1 MPAFPARQR
10 REYVDMAGDS
20 PAIRFGVFDLD
31 LRTGELR
38 KTGRKV
44 RIQEQPL
51 CVLVSLLE
59 RPGELVTR
67 DELRRKLW
75 PSDTFVDFETGL
87 NKAIAKIRH
96 VLADSA
102 TSPRFV
108 ETLPK
113 RGYRFIAPIEKLA
126 PQRRAS
132 RTELEPIGAKVSEG
146 APAIAVLPFANMS
159 TDKEDEYFS
168 DGLSEEIINALTKLP
183 GLRVIART
191 SAFRFRGEQDLR
203 KFGEAL
209 QVGTVLEGSVRKAGN
224 RLRITAQL
232 IDVAD
237 DSHIWSERY
246 DCEMTDVF
254 AIQDEISAAIVDR
267 LKLSLGGQRAARRP
281 WPKLAAY
288 EAVLEGRYYWYRF
301 TSADLTKAL
310 ECFER
315 AVAID
320 PDYAEAH
327 VGLAHYYVQLAGIS
341 LAEPGKVLPRA
352 RAAAERATEVDPALA
367 HAHAALALVVL
378 WSEHAWSEAERH
390 FQRALA
396 LAPAVPLVHIAYGA
410 LYLRPL
416 GRLRE
421 ALAEIDHALE
431 QDPLSPLF
439 RTEQA
444 TTLLYEK
451 RYDEAAQSF
460 RRALDI
466 DSNFFMALEGLALLR
481 AYQQRFEEAL
491 ALANQGIQI
500 HGRRS
505 RPLTLLGIAHALAGH
520 ATEAHRVLDELLELS
535 SREYVPAG
543 RVAGIYL
550 ALGEK
555 DAAFEW
561 AEKAVEQRD
570 PTILSV
576 QASPVF
582 DLLRSGPRYTA
593 LLRQLNLA

>member
-1 MPAFPARQR
+1 M
-10 REYVDMAGDS
+10 DMAGDS
-20 PAIRFGVFDLD
+20 PTIRFGVFELD
-31 LRTGELR
+31 LRTRELR
-38 KTGRKV
+38 KAGRKV
-44 RIQEQPL
+44 QIQEQPL
-51 CVLVSLLE
+51 SVLISLLE

-67 DELRRKLW
+67 DELRQKLW
-75 PSDTFVDFETGL
+75 QSDTFVDFDTGL
-87 NKAIAKIRH
+87 NKAIGKIREA
-96 VLADSA
+96 LTDSA
-102 TSPRFV
+102 ASPRFV

-126 PQRRAS
+126 PERSAP
-132 RTELEPIGAKVSEG
+132 RTGLEQTGAKTAEK
-146 APAIAVLPFANMS
+146 APAIAVLPFVNMS
-159 TDKEDEYFS
+159 TDKEDAYFS

-203 KFGEAL
+203 KVGEAL

-246 DCEMTDVF
+246 DREMTDVF
-254 AIQDEISAAIVDR
+254 AIQDEISAAIVDQ
-267 LKLSLGGQRAARRP
+267 LKVSLGGHPAAKRP
-281 WPKLAAY
+281 IPKLAAY
-288 EAVLEGRYYWYRF
+288 EAVLEGRHHWYRF
-301 TSADLTKAL
+301 APADLTKAL

-320 PDYAEAH
+320 PGYAEAH
-327 VGLAHYYVQLAGIS
+327 VGLAHYYVVLAGLS
-341 LAEPGKVLPRA
+341 LAEPREVLPKA
-352 RAAAERATEVDPALA
+352 KAAAGRAMAADPTLA
-367 HAHAALALVVL
+367 HAHAALAQVVL
-378 WSEHAWSEAERH
+378 WSEHAWPEADRH
-390 FQRALA
+390 FRRALA
-396 LAPAVPLVHIAYGA
+396 LAPSWALVHIAYGA

-416 GRLRE
+416 GRLQE
-421 ALAEIDHALE
+421 ALAEIDRALE
-431 QDPLSPLF
+431 HDPLSPLF

-444 TTLLYEK
+444 TTLLYGK
-451 RYDEAAQSF
+451 RYDEAAESC

-466 DSNFFMALEGLALLR
+466 DPSFFMALEGMALVR

-491 ALANQGIQI
+491 ALASQAVQI

-505 RPLTLLGIAHALAGH
+505 RPLTLLGIAHALAGY
-520 ATEAHRVLDELLELS
+520 TGEARRVLDELLELG
-535 SREYVPAG
+535 SRGYVPAG
-543 RVAGIYL
+543 RVAGIYA

-555 DAAFEW
+555 DAAFDW

-570 PTILSV
+570 PTILAV

-582 DLLRSGPRYTA
+582 EPLRSGPRYTA
-593 LLRQLNLA
+593 LLRQINLA